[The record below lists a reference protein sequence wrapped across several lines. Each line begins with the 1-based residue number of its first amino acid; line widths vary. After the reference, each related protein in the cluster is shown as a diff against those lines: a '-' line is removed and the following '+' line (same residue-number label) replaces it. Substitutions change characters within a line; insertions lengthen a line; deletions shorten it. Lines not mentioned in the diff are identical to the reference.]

1 MDGSDHFAFNTLRTV
16 NVWMDEFK
24 RYFYEKRPDLRN
36 TDYGDV
42 SDRIELRRRLNCKP
56 FKWYLN
62 NVHPEMEV
70 PNKFDPSKLDDQKK
84 KIMKLKPKL
93 YAPSKGR
100 VINRFQIELSG
111 SSFCIESKQEVTAR
125 KSGLVLNKCASV
137 KRQLWSETED
147 KQLILADLLCLDSD
161 LKSVY
166 IEKCTGLGESQ
177 SWQHSSQVT
186 SPVCCFQ

>member
-1 MDGSDHFAFNTLRTV
+1 
-16 NVWMDEFK
+16 MDEFK
-24 RYFYEKRPDLRN
+24 KYFYDKRPELKN
-36 TDYGDV
+36 AHYGDV
-42 SDRIELRRRLNCKP
+42 SDRIELRKRLKCKS

-70 PNKFDPSKLDDQKK
+70 PNTFDRTKLNDQKK
-84 KIMKLKPKL
+84 KVMQLKPKL
-93 YAPSKGR
+93 YSPSKGR

-111 SSFCIESKQEVTAR
+111 SSYCVESKKEVTAR

-147 KQLILADLLCLDSD
+147 KQLILADLLCMDND
-161 LKSVY
+161 LKSIY

-177 SWQHSSQVT
+177 SWQHSSQV
-186 SPVCCFQ
+186 SFLFHVNSF